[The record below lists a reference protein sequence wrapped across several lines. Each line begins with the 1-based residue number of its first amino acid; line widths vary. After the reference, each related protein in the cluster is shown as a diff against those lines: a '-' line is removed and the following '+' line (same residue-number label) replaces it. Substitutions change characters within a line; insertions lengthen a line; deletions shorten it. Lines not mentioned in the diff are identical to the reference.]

1 MKVMAAT
8 RLIAAV
14 SALLVAHALPG
25 SAAEQA
31 WGANFA
37 CQVTSPERGDAPR
50 ITLQTGRRTDAEGK
64 WTEYAR
70 LRLFNI
76 PKLSEDASSVFAGG
90 AVEIPGYVKWSNL
103 EFAGRQEDTE
113 FALYIPLPDIAQALG
128 PLEGGHVLRIT
139 VQAKDGPVTFE
150 VDLTGSSKAIA
161 TFRVCAT

>member
-31 WGANFA
+31 WGANFV
-37 CQVTSPERGDAPR
+37 CQLTSPERADAPR
-50 ITLQTGRRTDAEGK
+50 ITLQTGRRTDADGK

-90 AVEIPGYVKWSNL
+90 AVEIP
-103 EFAGRQEDTE
+103 
-113 FALYIPLPDIAQALG
+113 
-128 PLEGGHVLRIT
+128 
-139 VQAKDGPVTFE
+139 
-150 VDLTGSSKAIA
+150 A
-161 TFRVCAT
+161 T